1 MVKKEQVLLVLKP
14 KVKALGFNKKELES
28 VAETIISNLNLEE
41 DASEE
46 DVNAAIE
53 EHVAAVLPILKVT
66 QSASNRAIEKYRLEH
81 QSDEEDDDE
90 DDNDEEDSNEGSTK
104 KKGGKKR
111 KSTEKQES
119 GFSEEKLKDLLASA
133 VTAATDPLKKEL
145 AELKGEKL
153 SQSRLTK
160 LREVLKNTG
169 TYGKTVEKQYSRM
182 SFADDD
188 AFDEYLEEVKEDIKE
203 INQERADHGLDKLG
217 VPPASGGLQKTTEV
231 LTDDELDKMAE
242 EF

>member
-81 QSDEEDDDE
+81 QSDEDGDDE
-90 DDNDEEDSNEGSTK
+90 DGDDEDGDEGSTK

-111 KSTEKQES
+111 KSNEKQES
-119 GFSEEKLKDLLASA
+119 GISEEKLKDLLASA

-188 AFDEYLEEVKEDIKE
+188 AFDEYLEEVKEDIKV

-217 VPPASGGLQKTTEV
+217 VPPASGGPQETTKV
-231 LTDDELDKMAE
+231 LTDDELEKMAE